1 MAYTAQELITRSL
14 YLSGIVSRGLQV
26 PSGEQIQDGLQILN
40 GLLNFKQVET
50 DLVPFYSYIALD
62 CTPDT
67 EFYDLPYVSAIE
79 TCTFNLETVRF
90 AMQGTTRRQYY
101 GSARV
106 DDISSLPFNWN
117 FERNLTGGTLALYF
131 KPQSD
136 YTLKM
141 MVQLFLANVELDT
154 DLTDISRSVPYTFI
168 NDANQGYSTSYL
180 EYLRYALAE
189 YLCSEYGVIFN
200 PQSQQILKQM
210 KRTLMYVSP
219 PDLIMSKAS
228 VLNSSRLGGM
238 TWAQVNI
245 GKGWNP

>member
-1 MAYTAQELITRSL
+1 MAKKLLMILGAIVLVGLIGTATYVALGALFPKDEQSVDSEAASE
-14 YLSGIVSRGLQV
+14 V
-26 PSGEQIQDGLQILN
+26 PSS
-40 GLLNFKQVET
+40 T
-50 DLVPFYSYIALD
+50 D
-62 CTPDT
+62 
-67 EFYDLPYVSAIE
+67 
-79 TCTFNLETVRF
+79 
-90 AMQGTTRRQYY
+90 
-101 GSARV
+101 
-106 DDISSLPFNWN
+106 DDA
-117 FERNLTGGTLALYF
+117 T
-131 KPQSD
+131 
-136 YTLKM
+136 
-141 MVQLFLANVELDT
+141 LDT
-154 DLTDISRSVPYTFI
+154 DLTDISRSVPYVFI

-245 GKGWNP
+245 GKGFTP